1 MWARHFP
8 NAQFIPKYAC
18 LLAMPKGDFYL
29 DLRLSGYYSKRLW
42 RFSWLLFNRTTMSS
56 KYRLH
61 CLFFIIY
68 IFTDGLCEDGRCK
81 DDTTMNR
88 LLRFREEEMEN
99 VNSYKK
105 MVEGLVIICL
115 QLQEHLKGELNYI

>member
-1 MWARHFP
+1 MVITQNVCGGSPGYSLIEPQWA
-8 NAQFIPKYAC
+8 QSIVFIVC
-18 LLAMPKGDFYL
+18 FLL
-29 DLRLSGYYSKRLW
+29 
-42 RFSWLLFNRTTMSS
+42 
-56 KYRLH
+56 
-61 CLFFIIY
+61 Y
-68 IFTDGLCEDGRCK
+68 IFFTDGLCEDGRCK

-115 QLQEHLKGELNYI
+115 QLQEHLKGELNYIW